1 MSQTEVLR
9 GYEPTRAELAK
20 KLLEFLA
27 ADPSQRSKVRVWLK
41 FKGSNVAHEEWVTHK
56 QYDFLKTLACVQV
69 REVTSEDL

>member
-1 MSQTEVLR
+1 MSQKEVMR
-9 GYEPTRAELAK
+9 EHKQTRAELAK

-27 ADPSQRSKVRVWLK
+27 ADPGPRRKIRVWLK

-69 REVTSEDL
+69 HEATSDL